1 MGDYD
6 LKPKN
11 HEVEIDLG
19 EEALFDDEDFG
30 DFEENT
36 FDSIDDSELE
46 MELDEAESEAED
58 NVFESEGGDD
68 EDVLGEVGELEISF
82 DDDIEA
88 EDDMEQADNIE
99 IESDEGFAGFD
110 DITDDESDFIL
121 HNEDTQSDIELEQPT
136 EDDMP
141 EVSFD
146 DDEGFNVNEGFDSN
160 TEDTSVKSDISDYSD
175 EELSNMSLEELERL
189 LQSQRNA
196 DNTDDSDMG
205 VLELPEADDSGSV
218 IDGDTLLS
226 DNLESVSN
234 DRSFISET
242 GEIVVQDT
250 SEIGDNFKIQYI
262 PIENIAVVK
271 RIRSTS
277 TNVEDLAQSIKST
290 GLLEPLV
297 VTPTSTE
304 GIFVL
309 LAGFRRLLACARLG
323 KTKVPCIINLK
334 ANVPEIP
341 VIEAIYNHSK
351 KYTIKEIVEYINY
364 LEQDKGIM
372 SASMIEYLLQM
383 NSGEYTK
390 LKDILNDDDDDI
402 VSKLYDGTYTI
413 EMAFK
418 KLEQR
423 RKKESA
429 EEKEN
434 KRAAKVYSDTEE
446 SGADAI
452 EGSGDEVEDDVEL
465 TEEEMKNFAFNRSD
479 LNNIED
485 EDEEELLADAKV
497 EGFEPNKQDYKN
509 RERLDP
515 DLRKAVLA
523 RDHNTCQICIT
534 NGGQEFVDVL
544 DVHHIQ
550 EVYLGG
556 DDNIDNLITACTVC
570 HKLIHKFG
578 RGELEIR
585 SLDEF
590 DENERMRFK
599 KIIKLGTVIR
609 KGLAAKG
616 LKREQLKRIDGADSI
631 GRTKPGEGQQTT

>member
-58 NVFESEGGDD
+58 NIFESEGGDD

-146 DDEGFNVNEGFDSN
+146 DDEGFNENEGFDSN